1 MRKQLLILLCLPLLF
16 SSCKKEDEEPT
27 NNTNSAS
34 IFGSWNVVSLVY
46 DITEGVYTSGSYPNG
61 SFTVTDIT
69 SGVENYA
76 LQNQQLTHEFS
87 SNGLF
92 TQIFNDD
99 ISNNQANTSYG
110 SFVIVE
116 DSIFFS
122 SGQKG
127 AISIT
132 GNTKLMALFH
142 KDLSVDFVLF
152 PPAARSF
159 GAATGL
165 QAHDLPLWIRIFQY

>member
-1 MRKQLLILLCLPLLF
+1 MRKLLLILLCLPLLF

-27 NNTNSAS
+27 NNTNTNSAAS

-92 TQIFNDD
+92 TQIFNND

-127 AISIT
+127 TISVIE
-132 GNTKLMALFH
+132 NTLLMDLFH
-142 KDLSVDFVLF
+142 IDLSAYPDFE
-152 PPAARSF
+152 SF
-159 GAATGL
+159 QFNHTSE
-165 QAHDLPLWIRIFQY
+165 RE

>member
-1 MRKQLLILLCLPLLF
+1 MKKLLYTFLAVSITF
-16 SSCKKEDEEPT
+16 SACKKEDEEPT
-27 NNTNSAS
+27 NNTNTNSAS
-34 IFGSWNVVSLVY
+34 IVGSWNVVGMVY

-61 SFTVTDIT
+61 SFTVTEIT
-69 SGVENYA
+69 SSVENYG

-87 SNGLF
+87 SDGLF

-127 AISIT
+127 TISVT
-132 GNTKLMALFH
+132 ENTLLMDLFH
-142 KDLSVDFVLF
+142 IDLSAYPDFQ
-152 PPAARSF
+152 SF
-159 GAATGL
+159 QFNHTSE
-165 QAHDLPLWIRIFQY
+165 RE

>member
-1 MRKQLLILLCLPLLF
+1 MKKLLYTFLAVSITF
-16 SSCKKEDEEPT
+16 SACKKEDEEPT
-27 NNTNSAS
+27 NNTNTNSAS

-87 SNGLF
+87 SDGLF

-127 AISIT
+127 TISVT
-132 GNTKLMALFH
+132 ENTLLMDLFH
-142 KDLSVDFVLF
+142 IDLSAYPDFQ
-152 PPAARSF
+152 SF
-159 GAATGL
+159 QFNHTSE
-165 QAHDLPLWIRIFQY
+165 RE

>member
-1 MRKQLLILLCLPLLF
+1 MKKLLLILLCLPLLF

-27 NNTNSAS
+27 NNTNTNSAS

-92 TQIFNDD
+92 TQIFNND

-127 AISIT
+127 TISVIE
-132 GNTKLMALFH
+132 NTLLMDLFH
-142 KDLSVDFVLF
+142 IDLSAYPDFE
-152 PPAARSF
+152 SF
-159 GAATGL
+159 QFNHTSE
-165 QAHDLPLWIRIFQY
+165 RE

>member
-1 MRKQLLILLCLPLLF
+1 MKKLLLILLCLPILF
-16 SSCKKEDEEPT
+16 TTCKKEDEEPT

-34 IFGSWNVVSLVY
+34 IVGSWNVVSLAY

-76 LQNQQLTHEFS
+76 LQNQQLTHKFS
-87 SNGLF
+87 SDGLF
-92 TQIFNDD
+92 TQIFNND

-127 AISIT
+127 TISVT
-132 GNTKLMALFH
+132 ENTLLMDLFH
-142 KDLSVDFVLF
+142 IDLSAYPDFQ
-152 PPAARSF
+152 SF
-159 GAATGL
+159 QFNHTSE
-165 QAHDLPLWIRIFQY
+165 RE